1 MDLRSANSASHEK
14 PFGQRLLT
22 SLAMVTKKT
31 LPLTAP
37 SGDAAGLKAK

>member
-1 MDLRSANSASHEK
+1 MDSRTANSPPYEK

-22 SLAMVTKKT
+22 SLAMVMRKI

-37 SGDAAGLKAK
+37 SGDAAGLEAK

>member
-1 MDLRSANSASHEK
+1 MDSRTANSTSHEK

-22 SLAMVTKKT
+22 SLAMVTKKI

-37 SGDAAGLKAK
+37 SGDTAGLRAK